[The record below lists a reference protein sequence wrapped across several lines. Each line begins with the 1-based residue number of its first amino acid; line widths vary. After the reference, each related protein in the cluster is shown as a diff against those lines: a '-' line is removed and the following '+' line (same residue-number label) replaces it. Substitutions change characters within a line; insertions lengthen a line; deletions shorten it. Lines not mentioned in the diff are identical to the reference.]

1 MKKLIIIMFISG
13 GFFANS
19 QEFLDLDTCIEI
31 SINNH
36 PTHKNKYLNKQVRDL
51 TIKNNISNFLPNLSF
66 EGKATYQSEAFSLD
80 IEFPDIPG
88 FDISLPQPP
97 LDQYNL
103 SVNLNQLI
111 WDGGRIKHLNAFE
124 YIKYEAEQKKTDI
137 DLYNL
142 REQIENNYFSI
153 LILQESESQLVLT
166 INELNQKKKSVKSA
180 VDNGTLTHD
189 NYDILLAE
197 ILKLE
202 QNLTELQENKKAGIR
217 ILEEF
222 MSEEL
227 SEDIKLILPKN
238 TNILTDSIRINRPEN
253 ELFNIQTELLNK
265 QEKLLSSNRMPFMG
279 AFAQAGYGN
288 PGLTMVNDEWTGFYI
303 IGAKLSWTIWDRNK
317 TEREKEILK
326 INQGLINN
334 RMESFDKSVMIQ
346 AEKYLA
352 EISKLQKIIEKDDEI
367 IQLQENICNTAESKL
382 LNGII
387 TSTEYI
393 KLVNDKSR
401 SIIKKDMH
409 SIQLIQAKRNYLR
422 TIGN

>member
-1 MKKLIIIMFISG
+1 
-13 GFFANS
+13 
-19 QEFLDLDTCIEI
+19 
-31 SINNH
+31 
-36 PTHKNKYLNKQVRDL
+36 
-51 TIKNNISNFLPNLSF
+51 
-66 EGKATYQSEAFSLD
+66 
-80 IEFPDIPG
+80 
-88 FDISLPQPP
+88 
-97 LDQYNL
+97 
-103 SVNLNQLI
+103 
-111 WDGGRIKHLNAFE
+111 
-124 YIKYEAEQKKTDI
+124 
-137 DLYNL
+137 
-142 REQIENNYFSI
+142 
-153 LILQESESQLVLT
+153 
-166 INELNQKKKSVKSA
+166 
-180 VDNGTLTHD
+180 
-189 NYDILLAE
+189 
-197 ILKLE
+197 
-202 QNLTELQENKKAGIR
+202 
-217 ILEEF
+217 
-222 MSEEL
+222 
-227 SEDIKLILPKN
+227 
-238 TNILTDSIRINRPEN
+238 
-253 ELFNIQTELLNK
+253 
-265 QEKLLSSNRMPFMG
+265 
-279 AFAQAGYGN
+279 
-288 PGLTMVNDEWTGFYI
+288 MVNDEWTGFYI